1 MYSTL
6 LYHSKTPL
14 QNIRFYN
21 PNTKEGDVLFFINE
35 TKTDINKFLHSQPKG
50 YFDNIVIPNIISNFL
65 GKKLSAQKHYADMK
79 KALPNYIYTRIPN
92 SKYRGEKT
100 SIFDLTAMMT
110 DIINLSKTRSKK
122 IVMDSFLELIEKISN
137 DYPKELTKTLFIY
150 GDNKL
155 SAYEADF
162 LQLINYYF
170 KLNGNRVKTNFESI
184 VYFMNKQYYP
194 LTLQELDQDGNK
206 HLKLNLTMMSLV
218 IANKEKNSKNEAE
231 INVIDIESEHNTSL
245 TKLDDLRTEI
255 NKLASDMDDKEDDVK
270 KDIVNKIKILINK
283 ESSLSG
289 TFEDKLH
296 QLYNLTDQKQHV
308 KTVLDLHDEVN
319 DKYNGLIDVNI
330 PKTGVF
336 DDQELVGLKTLSSFN
351 KQYKEL
357 MENVDEDIVSTITEA
372 LTNDPDIDIKILGI
386 KKEIIDDN
394 KNRYKSFKVKIQ
406 HKEFG
411 NTTSSPYELEFRTPV
426 VVNDKYVK
434 LGGNNY
440 IMISQLFPQPIV
452 KVQSNLVRLFTNFSI
467 SHVELKNTKL
477 NAKTDFKEVEQTLVN
492 QLKALGKVK
501 QDESF
506 SNKSKDEIGSKY
518 GIKDLELFGYKK
530 LEISL

>member
-1 MYSTL
+1 VYSTL

-35 TKTDINKFLHSQPKG
+35 TKTDITKFLHSQPKG

-100 SIFDLTAMMT
+100 SIFDLTDMMT

-137 DYPKELTKTLFIY
+137 DYPKELTKTIFIY

-194 LTLQELDQDGNK
+194 LTLQEIDQDGNK

-231 INVIDIESEHNTSL
+231 INVIDIESEQNTSL
-245 TKLDDLRTEI
+245 TKLDDLRNEI
-255 NKLASDMDDKEDDVK
+255 NKLASDTSDNKTK
-270 KDIVNKIKILINK
+270 KDGEYYDLAEHGIQFELIKSIPVLQYNDTTDDSIKDVDVSKVNKVLC
-283 ESSLSG
+283 ES
-289 TFEDKLH
+289 KLDGY
-296 QLYNLTDQKQHV
+296 YNLSWTKDDLVSLKRVKFELVILSNISSKYPASQHDV
-308 KTVLDLHDEVN
+308 VPISFTYKTYKSSNEHDRTIPSAFIVGFYEN
-319 DKYNGLIDVNI
+319 SDENEKIGDPILYI
-330 PKTGVF
+330 PK
-336 DDQELVGLKTLSSFN
+336 N
-351 KQYKEL
+351 
-357 MENVDEDIVSTITEA
+357 
-372 LTNDPDIDIKILGI
+372 
-386 KKEIIDDN
+386 
-394 KNRYKSFKVKIQ
+394 
-406 HKEFG
+406 
-411 NTTSSPYELEFRTPV
+411 
-426 VVNDKYVK
+426 
-434 LGGNNY
+434 
-440 IMISQLFPQPIV
+440 
-452 KVQSNLVRLFTNFSI
+452 
-467 SHVELKNTKL
+467 
-477 NAKTDFKEVEQTLVN
+477 
-492 QLKALGKVK
+492 
-501 QDESF
+501 
-506 SNKSKDEIGSKY
+506 
-518 GIKDLELFGYKK
+518 
-530 LEISL
+530 